1 MRQKSDSA
9 YWHDQAEKARVI
21 AELMSDPGARNTMY
35 ELAARWD
42 EVAYNAENRA
52 RASARA

>member
-42 EVAYNAENRA
+42 EVADNAENRA